1 MDTAS
6 EETGYVVQ
14 NHKTQH
20 VPIEMPF
27 TRSQRAMIL
36 RKHSGAV
43 KHPPVERTRRV
54 RSVHSSNNRNKG
66 PLVRIE
72 KSEVSSESGGRI
84 APLEEHRAELRVCV
98 VQENR
103 FKISEMTR
111 DALTKSPSPRTKE

>member
-1 MDTAS
+1 M
-6 EETGYVVQ
+6 VQ
-14 NHKTQH
+14 NYKTQH
-20 VPIEMPF
+20 VPVEMPF

-43 KHPPVERTRRV
+43 KHPPVERARRV
-54 RSVHSSNNRNKG
+54 RSVHSTASSNNRNKV

-72 KSEVSSESGGRI
+72 KSEVSSESGGLI

-98 VQENR
+98 AQENR

-111 DALTKSPSPRTKE
+111 DALTKFPSPRTKE